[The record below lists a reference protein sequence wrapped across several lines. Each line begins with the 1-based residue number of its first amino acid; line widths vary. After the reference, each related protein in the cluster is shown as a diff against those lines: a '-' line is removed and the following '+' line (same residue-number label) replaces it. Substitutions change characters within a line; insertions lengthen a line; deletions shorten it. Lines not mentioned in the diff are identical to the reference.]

1 MIFKEFAGVDA
12 FPIALNTKDAGEIV
26 RTVCNL
32 APAFGGINLED
43 ISAPRC
49 FEVEAGLRKA
59 LDIPVI
65 HDDQHGTAVVVLAA
79 LINVGRLLKKDI
91 RKLKVVIAG
100 AGAAGFTAVGAP
112 VVRQLPGD
120 AVSAV
125 LLLADCH
132 MSAHTFPAQQ
142 LLLLDILTTSA
153 HDSQKALD
161 VFTRRLSAREVRC
174 ERRSRG

>member
-1 MIFKEFAGVDA
+1 MSPTFSHLSADFVG
-12 FPIALNTKDAGEIV
+12 ALPSQLGDT
-26 RTVCNL
+26 
-32 APAFGGINLED
+32 
-43 ISAPRC
+43 
-49 FEVEAGLRKA
+49 
-59 LDIPVI
+59 
-65 HDDQHGTAVVVLAA
+65 A
-79 LINVGRLLKKDI
+79 LISGLL
-91 RKLKVVIAG
+91 IAG

-161 VFTRRLSAREVRC
+161 VFTRRLTAREVRC
-174 ERRSRG
+174 EKRSRG